1 MDLLKS
7 EYPVIQQ
14 MALNAM
20 QLATQ
25 EGERPMG
32 VLWVGVCVRACVRGC
47 VGYEVVYAFT
57 CTLLKKYH

>member
-25 EGERPMG
+25 EGERPIG
-32 VLWVGVCVRACVRGC
+32 VLCVCVCVWVCACMRAS
-47 VGYEVVYAFT
+47 A
-57 CTLLKKYH
+57 